1 MVLEVRK
8 VGGDRWAR
16 AQVARPGGALLCASP
31 CKVLGLEKL
40 KSQTQP
46 VIAMGWAEDTA
57 GGTERPGDRHA
68 PPSPVSLNTSCF
80 LGAPGLCT
88 PWKAHPVCPCEL
100 LLFLQFWTQVSLL
113 PGSPPR
119 FTGPVSPAWGPWED
133 LLMRLH
139 PCCERL
145 TWVLLCLKGELG
157 TQRGNEP
164 TCG

>member
-80 LGAPGLCT
+80 LGGPRSLHPLEGPSCLSLRT
-88 PWKAHPVCPCEL
+88 PALPSILDSSVLAARKPTSIHRASVPSLGSLGGFADE
-100 LLFLQFWTQVSLL
+100 TASLL
-113 PGSPPR
+113 
-119 FTGPVSPAWGPWED
+119 
-133 LLMRLH
+133 
-139 PCCERL
+139 
-145 TWVLLCLKGELG
+145 
-157 TQRGNEP
+157 
-164 TCG
+164 